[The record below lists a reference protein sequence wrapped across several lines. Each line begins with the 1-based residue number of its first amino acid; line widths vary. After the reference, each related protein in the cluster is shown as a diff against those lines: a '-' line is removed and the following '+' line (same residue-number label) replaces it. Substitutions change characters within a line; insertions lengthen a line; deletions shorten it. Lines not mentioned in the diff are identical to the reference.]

1 MSSGLCKHAEGAV
14 SPVKI
19 ESVKNGIDNA
29 VDAVHVDKTDHRPS
43 SAPDF
48 YKNTLD
54 DIGSAQLGPQ
64 VAREAEKAQEFGQIL
79 FRSEEHTSELQSRQ
93 YLVCRLL
100 LE

>member
-1 MSSGLCKHAEGAV
+1 MVMTSGLCKHAEGAV
-14 SPVKI
+14 SPLEI
-19 ESVKNGIDNA
+19 ESVKNRIDNP

-43 SAPDF
+43 SPPDF

-79 FRSEEHTSELQSRQ
+79 FQCFSIAG
-93 YLVCRLL
+93 
-100 LE
+100 